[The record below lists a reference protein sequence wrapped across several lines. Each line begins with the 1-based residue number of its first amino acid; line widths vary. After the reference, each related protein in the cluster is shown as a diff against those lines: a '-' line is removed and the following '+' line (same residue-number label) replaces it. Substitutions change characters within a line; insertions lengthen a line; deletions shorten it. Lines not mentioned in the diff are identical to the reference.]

1 MASFWDWIDYH
12 SNQKTKSQISAD
24 VHRAAMESHLK
35 LSYPYL
41 CTKRAISRRLLISKR
56 LNRLN

>member
-35 LSYPYL
+35 TELPVSLHQTRNFPQVTHL
-41 CTKRAISRRLLISKR
+41 
-56 LNRLN
+56 